1 MTVAELILFLQTQ
14 PQELQVAYRCFSEQ
28 VLLQAS
34 AIQIVEK
41 CLPRSDGWVADERPD
56 KPTQKYLLF
65 PGN

>member
-34 AIQIVEK
+34 YIEIVEK

>member
-28 VLLQAS
+28 ILLQAS
-34 AIQIVEK
+34 DIEIVEK